1 MNCKIVGYEFKTLEV
16 TLQPD
21 ETFYAERGSL
31 VWVDAALQRDVE
43 MNGGNQNGSIGN
55 MLGGMFKSALSGESV
70 LILRFYNPTSKPL
83 KMVLSGSCCALLPIK
98 LQGENL
104 ICRRGHYVA
113 STNKISLNLNLNI
126 QGILGGIGLFQK
138 VEGNATVFLD
148 SNGSPIIKEVA
159 PGESIEIDENNIIA
173 FHGFQPQ
180 QIQAGWSF
188 GNMIRGEGLSL
199 MRVTGPGKVY
209 LSPLAFVYLSST
221 NNKRNFI

>member
-16 TLQPD
+16 TLQPN

-55 MLGGMFKSALSGESV
+55 MLGGMLKSALSGESV

-159 PGESIEIDENNIIA
+159 PGESIEMDENNIIA

-188 GNMIRGEGLSL
+188 GNMIWGEGLSL

>member
-16 TLQPD
+16 TLQPN

-55 MLGGMFKSALSGESV
+55 MLGGMLKSALSGESV

-104 ICRRGHYVA
+104 ICRRGHYVT

-159 PGESIEIDENNIIA
+159 PGESIEMDENNIIA

>member
-16 TLQPD
+16 TLQPG

-31 VWVDAALQRDVE
+31 VWVDEALQRDVE

-55 MLGGMFKSALSGESV
+55 MLGGMLKSALSGESV

-159 PGESIEIDENNIIA
+159 PGESIEMDENNIIA

>member
-16 TLQPD
+16 TLQPN

-55 MLGGMFKSALSGESV
+55 MLGGMLKSALSGESV

-159 PGESIEIDENNIIA
+159 PGESIEMDENNIIA

-199 MRVTGPGKVY
+199 MRITGPGKVY